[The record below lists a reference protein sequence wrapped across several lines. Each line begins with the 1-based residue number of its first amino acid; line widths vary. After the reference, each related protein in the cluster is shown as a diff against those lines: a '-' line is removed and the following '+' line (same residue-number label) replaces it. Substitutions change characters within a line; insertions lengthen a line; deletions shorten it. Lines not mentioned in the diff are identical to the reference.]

1 MAIYFGNKLTGR
13 VERILEGPEVYDRIL
28 KRFGS
33 PAMARKKAARRT
45 KTVQNMDNSS
55 HWQRLSDEK
64 GRTAVKKWAS
74 YHVNRTPELY
84 EDEADTKMAAE
95 ERARAEAKRLDRT
108 ETQRRSEGGDSATNV
123 ADQIF
128 GD

>member
-13 VERILEGPEVYDRIL
+13 VERILEGPEVYDRIV

-45 KTVQNMDNSS
+45 KTVQNMDNSK
-55 HWQRLSDEK
+55 HWQRLPDEK
-64 GRTAVKKWAS
+64 GRAAVAKWAE
-74 YHVNRTPELY
+74 YHVGRSPEVY
-84 EDEADTKMAAE
+84 EDEADTQQAAK
-95 ERARAEAKRLDRT
+95 ERARAEILRLDRT
-108 ETQRRSEGGDSATNV
+108 KTQRRSEGGESLNNV